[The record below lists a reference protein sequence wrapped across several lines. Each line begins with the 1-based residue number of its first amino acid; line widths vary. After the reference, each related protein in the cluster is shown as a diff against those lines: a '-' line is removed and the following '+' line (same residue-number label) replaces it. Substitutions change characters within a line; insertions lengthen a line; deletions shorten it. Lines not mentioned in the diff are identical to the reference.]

1 MPYSADRGILRLMT
15 FDIQNESGIAI
26 IAASGELDAATAPEL
41 EAALGRAMEAG
52 AKRVVIDLKGASF
65 IDSSGLATLVRAL
78 KRMRAGSGDL
88 VLADL
93 RPAVRK
99 VFDLTR
105 LDKAF
110 DIYPSRSEAV
120 QHLAG

>member
-1 MPYSADRGILRLMT
+1 MK
-15 FDIQNESGIAI
+15 FDIQTERGIAVV
-26 IAASGELDAATAPEL
+26 AASGELDAATAPEF
-41 EAALGRAMEAG
+41 EAALGQAIGGG
-52 AKRVVIDLKGASF
+52 AKHVLIDLAGVSF

-78 KRMRAGSGDL
+78 KRSRAGKGDL
-88 VLADL
+88 VLAGL

-110 DIYPSRSEAV
+110 DIYSSRAEAV
-120 QHLAG
+120 QRLAR

>member
-1 MPYSADRGILRLMT
+1 MK
-15 FDIQNESGIAI
+15 FDVQNEKGIAI
-26 IAASGELDAATAPEL
+26 VAASGELDAATAPEF
-41 EAALGRAMEAG
+41 EAALGRAMKAG
-52 AKRVVIDLKGASF
+52 ARVVIDLAGTTF

-78 KRMRAGSGDL
+78 KRARGGKSDL
-88 VLADL
+88 VLAGL

-110 DIYPSRSEAV
+110 DIYPSRGEAV
-120 QHLAG
+120 QRLAG